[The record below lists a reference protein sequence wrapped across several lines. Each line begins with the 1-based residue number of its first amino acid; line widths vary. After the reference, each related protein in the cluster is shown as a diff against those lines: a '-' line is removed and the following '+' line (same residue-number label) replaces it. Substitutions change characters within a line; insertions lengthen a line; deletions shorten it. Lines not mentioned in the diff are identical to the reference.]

1 MSKIKSFFTNILIL
15 FFGLLP
21 VALALFTFLNLR
33 LCKMPDNSMNPSVSK
48 GAYVISI
55 RKDVED
61 IEAGTLVVVNP
72 SKEERI
78 VRKMGTV
85 KGDQVYVSAGFG
97 GQGEWVS
104 VDDIWGTVLF
114 KIG

>member
-33 LCKMPDNSMNPSVSK
+33 LCEMPDGAMHPSVSK

-55 RKDVED
+55 RKDVYD

-72 SKEERI
+72 SKEDRT

-85 KGDQVYVSAGFG
+85 KGDQVYVTTSG
-97 GQGEWVS
+97 GKGEWVS
-104 VDDIWGTVLF
+104 IDDIWGTILF
-114 KIG
+114 QFG